1 MIVDKKRIKDLLTG
15 LSVFDGLDPETLDEI
30 ALTVSLRRVPT
41 GETLIEQDSRA
52 ESLYLV
58 ASGRFRVARDGQAI
72 ATVGVGEPLGELSFF
87 SGGRRTASVSALR
100 DSEVLSLTRE
110 GFEAVARHHA
120 ALPQAILATVSAR
133 LAAVTAKAP
142 VLSPMAGLVVSVG
155 PVAGGEP
162 LPELLVDGLLRS
174 AEKMDHL
181 NVHTADTAPVSAGPD
196 ALAEWFAPLERA
208 GERHILLVRD
218 PQAEPDWARF
228 AKTAVTAGFGKAGPV
243 RLCLRVAHQQDV
255 PLACAFE
262 RGEPLCKRVWSG
274 RDRSRVSGV
283 NVEMI
288 HVLCRSQQ
296 PINQQLGQ
304 RLTARNRPDRD
315 HQARHRGQYGC
326 LGRHGG
332 EPCRDRGEYG
342 LRQGRVM
349 PGDGFEA
356 FTGQAQDLAVPK
368 RTDARGAASSGKE
381 GQFPERFAHTHRGDC
396 LPVARDAKPSAGNEV
411 QRLRPAVLF
420 DQGLAGRNASQTDGQ
435 RDLVQRFW
443 IETVEHRQSR
453 QQVLDT
459 LFVNNHS
466 YLRIWAKYFYQS
478 TFPGKGGVCHVSGL
492 LRDHAN

>member
-174 AEKMDHL
+174 AENMDHL

-228 AKTAVTAGFGKAGPV
+228 AETRSDSRFREAGPV

-288 HVLCRSQQ
+288 HLLCGSQQ
-296 PINQQLGQ
+296 PIDQQLGQ
-304 RLTARNRPDRD
+304 RLTA
-315 HQARHRGQYGC
+315 G
-326 LGRHGG
+326 
-332 EPCRDRGEYG
+332 
-342 LRQGRVM
+342 
-349 PGDGFEA
+349 
-356 FTGQAQDLAVPK
+356 
-368 RTDARGAASSGKE
+368 
-381 GQFPERFAHTHRGDC
+381 
-396 LPVARDAKPSAGNEV
+396 
-411 QRLRPAVLF
+411 
-420 DQGLAGRNASQTDGQ
+420 
-435 RDLVQRFW
+435 
-443 IETVEHRQSR
+443 
-453 QQVLDT
+453 
-459 LFVNNHS
+459 
-466 YLRIWAKYFYQS
+466 
-478 TFPGKGGVCHVSGL
+478 
-492 LRDHAN
+492 